1 MNISRRSLLAG
12 SAAVGAG
19 ALFGCS
25 SNGETTTGSNGNGNG
40 AAEEIVFQA
49 GYENHPGEPF
59 DLGMNRWAELLEEQS
74 GGSMRME
81 LFPSSQ
87 LGSKTDLI
95 DQMHAGSPIITLADG
110 AFYADQGVPDFG
122 ITFAPFLFDDWDQAW
137 KLTESDWY
145 ADRTQELHDKGLVL
159 LSSKWKYGDR
169 HTLISQEV
177 DGVDGLQGMK
187 IRVPN
192 NVIQIKGF
200 EALGATPTPMALGD
214 VYTSLQQGTID
225 GLENPIPV
233 LYNGKFHEVAQY
245 LILDAH
251 VRNFTTLLTGASTY
265 DALSDE
271 QKELLHSTGDEAG
284 MFNND
289 AVDEAEEAD
298 LQKMQDEGVTI
309 LDVDIDAFRDK
320 AQAFY
325 DMPEIQE
332 MWSEGLYDTVREAM
346 E

>member
-1 MNISRRSLLAG
+1 MRMSRRTLLTG
-12 SAAVGAG
+12 SAVAG
-19 ALFGCS
+19 AAALVGCS
-25 SNGETTTGSNGNGNG
+25 DTGNGG
-40 AAEEIVFQA
+40 SGGGGGGGEEIVFQA

-59 DLGMNRWAELLEEQS
+59 DGGMNKWAELLEERS

-87 LGSKTDLI
+87 LGSKNDLI

-122 ITFAPFLFDDWDQAW
+122 ITFAPFLFEDWDEAW
-137 KLTESDWY
+137 RLTESDWY
-145 ADRTQELHDKGLVL
+145 AEQSSLLHDKGLVL
-159 LSSKWKYGDR
+159 LSSTWKYGDR
-169 HTLISQEV
+169 HTLLTDPIT
-177 DGVDGLQGMK
+177 GVDDLAGMK

-233 LYNGKFHEVAQY
+233 LANGKFHEVAKY
-245 LILDAH
+245 LVLDAH

-271 QKELLHSTGDEAG
+271 QKEILHSTGDEAG
-284 MFNND
+284 VFNND
-289 AVDEAEEAD
+289 LVEEAEDAD
-298 LQKMQDEGVTI
+298 LQTMQDEGVEI
-309 LDVDIDAFRDK
+309 LDVDLDEFRAK

-325 DMPEIQE
+325 DMPEIRD
-332 MWSEGLYDTVREAM
+332 MWSEGLYDTVKEAM
-346 E
+346 A